1 VTRPTLYSNTAH
13 ALTTVRILGRKVLPT
28 SFVVHTRT
36 ERNLRRGFVCMLHTQ
51 RGMTACARMHAYPLY
66 AHVVLEVPKH
76 HFSEYV
82 SVGEKI
88 AHDLGLD
95 VCIGPFPQVLPAM
108 PTWLWPVR

>member
-1 VTRPTLYSNTAH
+1 
-13 ALTTVRILGRKVLPT
+13 
-28 SFVVHTRT
+28 
-36 ERNLRRGFVCMLHTQ
+36 
-51 RGMTACARMHAYPLY
+51 MHATHTARHDSMCTDACVSTAY